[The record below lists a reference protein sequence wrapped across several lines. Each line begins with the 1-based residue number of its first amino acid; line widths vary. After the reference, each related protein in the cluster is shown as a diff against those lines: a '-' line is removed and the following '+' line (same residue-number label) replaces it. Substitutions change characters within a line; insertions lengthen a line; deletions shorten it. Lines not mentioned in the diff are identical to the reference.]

1 MGRKNRISIP
11 GVNLESLNS
20 NNRSEFGIPPN
31 TKGVVVTESTGEA
44 ETFKLGVVIVEI
56 NGYQINTVK
65 DVEERLQKGNNRFYV
80 WYKNKYRF
88 LSYRVP

>member
-1 MGRKNRISIP
+1 
-11 GVNLESLNS
+11 
-20 NNRSEFGIPPN
+20 
-31 TKGVVVTESTGEA
+31 VVVTESTGEA